1 MNHVGSP
8 VQIAAATDTRTVV
21 KSAVRI
27 HAKIVV
33 ISAAM
38 NHEASAVISAGTN
51 HVSSAVMNHEE
62 MNHAASAGMNCAAS
76 AGMNHAASAGM
87 NHAASAGM
95 NHAASAGM
103 NQALIVVTSDLHRI
117 VSHGTFVEAT
127 ASTGA
132 VETDAEDVVVTAAKI
147 SATVPLRPRS
157 NERNVS

>member
-33 ISAAM
+33 ISAEM

-62 MNHAASAGMNCAAS
+62 MNHAASAV
-76 AGMNHAASAGM
+76 
-87 NHAASAGM
+87 
-95 NHAASAGM
+95 M
-103 NQALIVVTSDLHRI
+103 NQALIVATSDLHRI

>member
-1 MNHVGSP
+1 
-8 VQIAAATDTRTVV
+8 
-21 KSAVRI
+21 
-27 HAKIVV
+27 
-33 ISAAM
+33 
-38 NHEASAVISAGTN
+38 
-51 HVSSAVMNHEE
+51 
-62 MNHAASAGMNCAAS
+62 MNHAASAV
-76 AGMNHAASAGM
+76 MNHAASAVM
-87 NHAASAGM
+87 NHAASAV
-95 NHAASAGM
+95 M